1 MSGKMSGGG
10 DSERTFTIVSA
21 QLTPENA
28 FVFRVTHRR
37 NAEWILDNGLH
48 CANSGVIDPKF
59 ITIGNT
65 DLIAKRATR
74 EIDAGPGGTISDYV
88 SFYFTP
94 YSPMMYNIRTGYNGI
109 TQRPNSDIV
118 ILVSSLPKFEECE
131 VKYVFSD
138 RHAKL
143 EAASF
148 YTDQDDLD
156 KIDWPILQARDFRRD
171 NDDLEKIERY
181 QAEALAYTHVPVK
194 ALLGMVCYD
203 QTVKKELTTAIETRE
218 LSLKLH
224 VKPGW
229 YFQ

>member
-1 MSGKMSGGG
+1 MS
-10 DSERTFTIVSA
+10 D

-28 FVFRVTHRR
+28 YIFRITHRK
-37 NAEWILDNGLH
+37 NMEWILDNGLH
-48 CANSGVIDPKF
+48 CANSGVLDPNF

-74 EIDAGPGGTISDYV
+74 EIDVGPGGTISDYV

-94 YSPMMYNIRTGYNGI
+94 FSPMMYNIRTGYNGI
-109 TQRPNSDIV
+109 KHHPNSDIV
-118 ILVSSLPKFEECE
+118 ILASSLPKLEENGID
-131 VKYVFSD
+131 YVFSD

-148 YTDQDDLD
+148 YTDRNALTVV
-156 KIDWPILQARDFRRD
+156 DWTILQARDFRRD
-171 NDDLEKIERY
+171 SNDLEKIERY
-181 QAEALAYTHVPVK
+181 QAETLAHNHVPVQ
-194 ALLGMVCYD
+194 ALLGIVCYNPK
-203 QTVKKELTTAIETRE
+203 VEAEISPLIESRE
-218 LSLKLH
+218 LALALH

>member
-1 MSGKMSGGG
+1 M
-10 DSERTFTIVSA
+10 
-21 QLTPENA
+21 
-28 FVFRVTHRR
+28 
-37 NAEWILDNGLH
+37 DNGLH
-48 CANSGVIDPKF
+48 CVNSRVVDPKF

-109 TQRPNSDIV
+109 TQHPNSDII
-118 ILVSSLPKFEECE
+118 ILVSSLPKFEECA
-131 VKYVFSD
+131 VQYVFSD

-148 YTDQDDLD
+148 YTDQGDLD
-156 KIDWPILQARDFRRD
+156 KIDWPILQARDFCRD
-171 NDDLEKIERY
+171 NNDLEKIERY

-194 ALLGMVCYD
+194 ALLGMVCYN
-203 QTVKKELTTAIETRE
+203 QTVKKELTAAIKTRA
-218 LSLKLH
+218 LSLNLH

-229 YFQ
+229 YFP